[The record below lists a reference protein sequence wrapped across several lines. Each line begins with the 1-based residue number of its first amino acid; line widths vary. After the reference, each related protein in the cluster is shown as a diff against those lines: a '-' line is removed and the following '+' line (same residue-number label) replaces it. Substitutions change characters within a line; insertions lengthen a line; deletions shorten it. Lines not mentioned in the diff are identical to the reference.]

1 MAMKKQSSEIFYGK
15 IILFGEYGIIFDSM
29 ALTIPFT
36 HFHGELSFDNTYNRY
51 KYTDYDFA
59 RNSNAQLESFTTY
72 LRKITNEKKIDA
84 RFNFDRLV
92 KDLDNGLYF
101 ESSIPQGFGL
111 GSSGALV
118 AALYSEYASN
128 KIAGGRSV
136 TKEETLEL
144 KETFSVMESFFH
156 GKSSG
161 IDPLNSYIQF
171 PLLIKSRSDI
181 DTVGIPRNKI
191 NGNSGIFLINS
202 GKPSKT
208 GPLVNLFLEKCN
220 DAAYSDVISNQYIPL
235 NNSCIQN
242 LIDGEADSFFNNLS
256 QLSELQHDYF
266 QPMIPSAFLPIW
278 KEGLDTGIFNL
289 KLCGSGGGGYLLGF
303 TRDLFETQDY
313 FRKWDMEVV
322 TVYKSSRG

>member
-1 MAMKKQSSEIFYGK
+1 MEKISNDIFYGK

-51 KYTDYDFA
+51 KYTDYEFA
-59 RNSNAQLESFTTY
+59 KNSNAQLESFSVY
-72 LRKITNEKKIDA
+72 LKKLIDEGKLDIG
-84 RFNFDRLV
+84 FDYNLFI

-118 AALYSEYASN
+118 AALYNQYAGK
-128 KIAGGRSV
+128 KIPGGRSV
-136 TKEETLEL
+136 TKDETLEL
-144 KETFSVMESFFH
+144 KQIFSAMESFFH

-171 PLLIKSRSDI
+171 PLLIKSKTDI
-181 DTVGIPRNKI
+181 DTVGIPRNRI

-208 GPLVNLFLEKCN
+208 EPLVNLFLEKCN
-220 DAAYSDVISNQYIPL
+220 EDAYSRVISDEFIPL
-235 NNSCIQN
+235 NNTCIQN
-242 LIDGEADSFFNNLS
+242 LIEGETGIFFENLS
-256 QLSELQHDYF
+256 KLSALQHEYF
-266 QPMIPSAFLPIW
+266 RPMIPAAFLPIW
-278 KEGLDTGIFNL
+278 KEGLDTRMFNL

-303 TRDLFETQDY
+303 AKDLAKVYDY
-313 FRKWDMEVV
+313 FHKRDMEVV
-322 TVYKSSRG
+322 TVYKSAR

>member
-1 MAMKKQSSEIFYGK
+1 MKKNSSEIFYGK

-72 LRKITNEKKIDA
+72 LRKLVQEKKIDVQ
-84 RFNFDRLV
+84 FDFDRLI

-118 AALYSEYASN
+118 AALYSQYASN

-136 TKEETLEL
+136 TKEETLSL
-144 KETFSVMESFFH
+144 KEIFSVMESFFH

-171 PLLIKSRSDI
+171 PLHIKSRKDI

-191 NGNSGIFLINS
+191 NGNSAIFLINS

-220 DAAYSDVISNQYIPL
+220 DAAYSDVITNQYIPL
-235 NNSCIQN
+235 NNSCIDHLIKGEMEPFFSN
-242 LIDGEADSFFNNLS
+242 LAELS
-256 QLSELQHDYF
+256 ALQHEYF
-266 QPMIPSAFLPIW
+266 QPMIPASYLPIW
-278 KEGLDTGIFNL
+278 KEGLDKDIFSL

-303 TRDLFETQDY
+303 TKDLSKTQDY
-313 FRKWDMEVV
+313 FHKKEMEVV
-322 TVYKSSRG
+322 TVYKNNRD

>member
-1 MAMKKQSSEIFYGK
+1 MGKTGNEIFYGK

-36 HFHGELSFDNTYNRY
+36 HFHGELSFDNKYNKY

-59 RNSNAQLESFTTY
+59 NNSNVQIEAYSANLKKLLEEGILDIKFDFNSF
-72 LRKITNEKKIDA
+72 
-84 RFNFDRLV
+84 V

-118 AALYSEYASN
+118 AALYNQYAKN

-136 TKEETLEL
+136 SKQDTLKL
-144 KETFSVMESFFH
+144 KRIFSEMESFFH

-161 IDPLNSYIQF
+161 IDPLNSYIKF
-171 PLLIKSRSDI
+171 PLLIKSKTDI
-181 DTVGIPRNKI
+181 ETVGIPRNKY
-191 NGNSGIFLINS
+191 NGDSAIFLVNT
-202 GKPSKT
+202 GNPGKT
-208 GPLVNLFLEKCN
+208 GPLVNLFLEKCDQPDYFHLITN
-220 DAAYSDVISNQYIPL
+220 EYIPL
-235 NNSCIQN
+235 NNKCINN
-242 LIDGEADSFFNNLS
+242 LINGELEDFFIHLAMLS
-256 QLSELQHDYF
+256 TLQYTHFEEMVPDKF
-266 QPMIPSAFLPIW
+266 KPIW
-278 KEGLDTGIFNL
+278 KDGLNSKDFSL

-303 TRDLFETQDY
+303 TPNLSKAQQY
-313 FRKWDMEVV
+313 FNENNIDII